1 MKSPY
6 TIIAIATKTY
16 KTKMCVEGLFLIL
29 V

>member
-1 MKSPY
+1 MVTPY
-6 TIIAIATKTY
+6 RMIAIATKTY